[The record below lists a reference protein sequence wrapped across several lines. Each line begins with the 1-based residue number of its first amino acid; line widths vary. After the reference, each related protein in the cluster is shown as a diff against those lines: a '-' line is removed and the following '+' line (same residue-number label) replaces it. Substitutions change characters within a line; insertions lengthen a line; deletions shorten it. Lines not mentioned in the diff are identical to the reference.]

1 MAADWEAAE
10 AHRARA
16 ETHLLA
22 IANSFAPGEPLRQ
35 SFLAAAPVSRIPN
48 GGKARDR
55 IAS

>member
-22 IANSFAPGEPLRQ
+22 IANSFAPDEPLRQ
-35 SFLAAAPVSRIPN
+35 SFLAAAPVSRILN